1 MFTKYKQCRA
11 NQKVNEQ
18 HMRYTKSCYK
28 VKTKAAQKSHAETMT
43 AAYTCIQ
50 LPRLDH
56 MEQSSPLN
64 TPPHPIL
71 SHPVPTHS
79 TPPMYDSPLCMCC
92 EVRKKKK
99 DPETYCHWRNGPNE
113 SELSNKGGTYIQEG
127 SHGPPTEKKRSVQWF
142 QSGKTIV
149 TLERGGERAR
159 ERERKRER
167 VREMEQEVRER
178 T

>member
-1 MFTKYKQCRA
+1 MFTKYNQCQA

-18 HMRYTKSCYK
+18 HMRHTKSSYK

-64 TPPHPIL
+64 TPPPHPIPSRPDPL
-71 SHPVPTHS
+71 HPSDVWQPIVHV
-79 TPPMYDSPLCMCC
+79 L
-92 EVRKKKK
+92 RGKKEKK